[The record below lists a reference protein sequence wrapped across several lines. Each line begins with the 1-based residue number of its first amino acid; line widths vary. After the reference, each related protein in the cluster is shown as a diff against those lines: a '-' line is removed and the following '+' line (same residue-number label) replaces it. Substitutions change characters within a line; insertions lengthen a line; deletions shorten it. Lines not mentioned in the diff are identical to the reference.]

1 MIRLVAAAGAALV
14 ACALATPAIAGE
26 TGWSKDP
33 SPNPAAPAGQLFGVS
48 CSGASAC
55 TAVGTYVKP
64 SGRGVTLAE
73 RWNGKKWSIQPTPN
87 PLVRRSVRSPASPAR
102 RPRPA
107 SPWGIHHWLGVQVT
121 LAERWNGTTWRDPA
135 HPNPAGAQGSF
146 LNGVSCASLS
156 ACTAVGVFVNSS
168 GVPVTLAERW
178 NGTTWRIQRSPNP
191 AGARAVS

>member
-26 TGWSKDP
+26 TGWSKVP
-33 SPNPAAPAGQLFGVS
+33 SPNPAAPAGQLFGAS

-87 PLVRRSVRSPASPAR
+87 PS
-102 RPRPA
+102 
-107 SPWGIHHWLGVQVT
+107 
-121 LAERWNGTTWRDPA
+121 
-135 HPNPAGAQGSF
+135 GAAVSA
-146 LNGVSCASLS
+146 LSGVSCTTAS
-156 ACTAVGVFVNSS
+156 ACIAVGVSTTGS
-168 GVPVTLAERW
+168 GVRVTLAERW
-178 NGTTWRIQRSPNP
+178 NGTTWRIQRTPNP
-191 AGARAVS
+191 AGARGSFLNGVSCASPSACTAVGVFGLGRRSAS